1 MSVLIF
7 CLIYYLL
14 LCASLA
20 GLFQKAGYEKTLAWK
35 PFTNFRIWCEIIGRP
50 KWWGLLLFI
59 PIVNI
64 FILAGM
70 NVDMI
75 KSFGQYSFGQAALA
89 VIYSPISFFKLSFDD
104 TATYLGA
111 SVPHER
117 AYQQEIRAARKNKDQ
132 EMLDTLVAE
141 NPYQKSDTREWA
153 EAIIF
158 AVFAAAFIR
167 MFLIE
172 AFVIPSPSMEGS
184 LMVGDFLF
192 VSKINYGVRMPM
204 TIAQFPLIHNRLP
217 LLNRESYLKQPSL
230 NYSRL
235 RGFQNIKRNDPIVF
249 NYPAGDSVYL
259 LNNRS
264 YSAGDLRTGNLSRS
278 AELSILSGKSKLTTR
293 PIDKRDHYIKRCIA
307 LPGDQI
313 AIKDRQVYINE
324 EAVENPSGIQF
335 RYFVQFLDPIEL
347 SQLQELDISNA
358 DHIKDVQVLSEEKRQ
373 FSLILNQTQIEQL
386 ETQFPGVQIFPDK
399 RYVLIYNRQRIDD
412 RWFLSWGIGPAQ
424 ITSRSNNQY
433 VLILNDKQYARIKA
447 DNVSGLKIKE
457 YVRNPR
463 AIFPNDPKHFPDW
476 TLDNYGP
483 LVIPRAGTTVQ
494 INPQNIALYERII
507 NVYENN
513 TLTVQKGRFFING
526 LPSNEYTF
534 KQNYYWMMG
543 DNRHNS
549 EDSRFWGFVP
559 EDHIV
564 GKPLFIWFSTREG
577 NLFNGIRWRRI
588 FNSVN

>member
-1 MSVLIF
+1 VSVLIF

-313 AIKDRQVYINE
+313 AIKDRQVYIND